1 VRVRMAWVCREMGF
15 HRCVIRRRTENI
27 LRWVGQ
33 RAATK
38 PALTNQGIIMP
49 VASSSRRRT
58 RITKQSSSDRIEED
72 NPTQQG
78 EDVDGDEEEQPKQ
91 STKRAKGKARATS
104 RGALQQETVGGED
117 DVEEDENDYKN
128 LPDQPLSKSDAAKLK
143 GLALDWSQIRKGIHQ
158 PSFNQLRDIA
168 IALADTTEGDEA
180 EGVSIFVC
188 FFTLQSVI
196 SFLGSGR
203 T

>member
-1 VRVRMAWVCREMGF
+1 
-15 HRCVIRRRTENI
+15 
-27 LRWVGQ
+27 
-33 RAATK
+33 
-38 PALTNQGIIMP
+38 MP

-78 EDVDGDEEEQPKQ
+78 EDVDGDEEEQPKP
-91 STKRAKGKARATS
+91 STRRAKGKARANT
-104 RGALQQETVGGED
+104 LQQETVGVED